1 MKFNFNRMKGSFSN
15 EAAVLSGFSGMVWA
29 RGFELYWVKCRGNS
43 KGVNIKCVNITILKQ

>member
-29 RGFELYWVKCRGNS
+29 RGCELYWVKCRGNS